1 MSNELGG
8 ITNQT
13 IRDSIGTFSNG
24 QGILAVDGV
33 NVENLQTTGAVEH
46 SVNGVQMTDLATI
59 AEWDLSA
66 AVVLD
71 AKDGSVLSATHAY
84 PALAAGADPQTIV
97 YIFACR
103 GNVPYIIESKVDV
116 AAAQDDASY
125 ELTCPQGYAPFGA
138 VKVVQTPTS
147 AAGVAAFQLGVDD
160 LTGITNRVSTIYN
173 LSHCPGSVADM
184 VTV

>member
-8 ITNQT
+8 ITNQS
-13 IRDSIGTFSNG
+13 IRGSIGTFSNG
-24 QGILAVDGV
+24 QGVLAVDGT

-71 AKDGSVLSATHAY
+71 AKTGAVLSGTKAH
-84 PALAAGADPQTIV
+84 PALAAGDDEQTIV

-103 GNVPYIIESKVDV
+103 GDVPYI
-116 AAAQDDASY
+116 
-125 ELTCPQGYAPFGA
+125 
-138 VKVVQTPTS
+138 
-147 AAGVAAFQLGVDD
+147 
-160 LTGITNRVSTIYN
+160 NRS
-173 LSHCPGSVADM
+173 
-184 VTV
+184 